1 MPGPIS
7 FTINDSPTTIS
18 PSTVN
23 PYSGSGNPYYVSG
36 TQSKQNWQYYL
47 IKGASE
53 LQTIKITIISTTAT
67 ILQFCLTGAGGVGGA
82 TGQNASDTYE
92 SVPYTAGGGIGG
104 GGGSGQVLLFS
115 STTVAGT
122 TTNYTVNLSTL
133 TQPNVTNPPSTL
145 VVPNGTI
152 YSVFSGQPGD
162 NGGDATSLNAG
173 NGGNGGDGGNAPTG
187 ETNSTGVLGGAGGNA
202 AYGTGIPQYA
212 SGTEVPYTYA
222 GTNGSPGNSFNNATK
237 AAVGADGQSAY
248 VTATFAD
255 GIVAK
260 PAYAGGGQG
269 FSGQLSSIWIGV
281 NEQLN

>member
-1 MPGPIS
+1 MAIS
-7 FTINDSPTTIS
+7 
-18 PSTVN
+18 
-23 PYSGSGNPYYVSG
+23 
-36 TQSKQNWQYYL
+36 
-47 IKGASE
+47 
-53 LQTIKITIISTTAT
+53 
-67 ILQFCLTGAGGVGGA
+67 GA
-82 TGQNASDTYE
+82 TGQNAFGTYE

-248 VTATFAD
+248 VTETFAD

-260 PAYAGGGQG
+260 PAYPGGQG